1 MNGNESIEESK
12 LRERVRQ
19 WLIDHVPLADPVALE
34 EKRDW
39 HKKLYNAGMVGMTW
53 PLEFGGQGAGPM
65 VQAIVSSELALA
77 NAPNPINQAGLEIAG
92 PSLMHYGSDRQ
103 KARYLRPILEG
114 TELWCQLY
122 SEPNA
127 GSDLASL
134 KTSAVR
140 DGDSYVVNG
149 QKVWIS
155 EGPWSDYGVLLAR
168 TDRTAPKHKGISC
181 FLVDMRSPGLE
192 VRPLKQIT
200 GSSHFSEVFLTD
212 VRVPSEN
219 LIGSENDGWKVAM
232 AALAFERGG
241 NSLARIM
248 RYQMAFRK
256 LTITL
261 SKLEDPNGKPL
272 IEDIGTRRKLGATW
286 AEIEV
291 QRVTALRL
299 LSMAESGQD
308 LSGLPSAHKLSYS
321 EFERR
326 YMDLAQELLGPWGRL
341 TDGQQLNELMVG
353 TSSAEPGTWA
363 HSTLWARAVTIFAGT
378 SEIQRN
384 IIADRVLRMPR
395 EPRTS

>member
-1 MNGNESIEESK
+1 MFGTASIEEQR
-12 LRERVRQ
+12 LRERVRL
-19 WLIDHVPLADPVALE
+19 WLHEHVPSTEPLSLQD
-34 EKRDW
+34 KRAW
-39 HKKLYNAGMVGMTW
+39 HQKLYRAGLVGMTW
-53 PLEFGGQGAGPM
+53 PREFGGQGAGPM
-65 VQAIVSSELALA
+65 AQAIVSSELAAA
-77 NAPNPINQAGLEIAG
+77 NSPNPINQAGLEIAG
-92 PSLMHYGSDRQ
+92 PSLMQYGSESQ
-103 KARYLRPILEG
+103 KVRYLRPILEG
-114 TELWCQLY
+114 SELWCQLY

-134 KTSAVR
+134 KTSATRVGE
-140 DGDSYVVNG
+140 DYVVNG

-168 TDRTAPKHKGISC
+168 TDRSAPKHKGISC
-181 FLVDMRSPGLE
+181 LLIDMRSAGVE

-200 GSSHFSEVFLTD
+200 GSAHFSEVFLSD
-212 VRVPSEN
+212 VRVPVGN
-219 LIGSENDGWKVAM
+219 LIGAENDGWKVAM

-248 RYQMAFRK
+248 RYQMAFHK
-256 LTITL
+256 LVRTL
-261 SKLEDPNGKPL
+261 SKLEGGRGHAL
-272 IEDIGTRRKLGATW
+272 IEDMGTRRKLGAAW
-286 AEIEV
+286 AEIEI

-299 LSMAESGQD
+299 LSMAERGED
-308 LSGLPSAHKLSYS
+308 LGGLPSAHKLSYS

>member
-1 MNGNESIEESK
+1 MKGNESIEESK
-12 LRERVRQ
+12 LRESVRQ
-19 WLIDHVPLADPVALE
+19 WLIDHVPLADPVSLE

-39 HKKLYNAGMVGMTW
+39 HKKLYSAGMVGMTW
-53 PLEFGGQGAGPM
+53 PREFGGQGAGPM

-114 TELWCQLY
+114 AELWCQLY

-181 FLVDMRSPGLE
+181 FLVDMRSQGLE

-200 GSSHFSEVFLTD
+200 GSAHFSEVFLTD
-212 VRVPSEN
+212 VRVHSEN

-256 LTITL
+256 LTGTL

-272 IEDIGTRRKLGATW
+272 IEDIGIRRKLGTTW

-291 QRVTALRL
+291 QRVMAVRL

-363 HSTLWARAVTIFAGT
+363 HSTLWSRAVTIFAGT

>member
-12 LRERVRQ
+12 LCERVRQ
-19 WLIDHVPLADPVALE
+19 WLIDHVPLADPVSLE

-53 PLEFGGQGAGPM
+53 PREFGGQGAGPM

-140 DGDSYVVNG
+140 DGDGYVVNG